1 MTRRTQERYHR
12 LEIKQVS
19 PYLKQSSKNLAIR
32 YAGGFKI
39 PVQYDADA
47 MKLYL
52 KGVSIGITATA
63 CHYGGL
69 RYWFIC
75 NHCKKRKGVMYIIPT
90 NHGNVWTC
98 RTCANLVYKSQQL
111 TKTDYWTWFIK
122 AGKVAQEIEPD
133 YNVIEKRPA
142 SQGLHWYHFPDKPK
156 HMKHRKYEKLR
167 EQFIKYADK
176 GNKINT
182 NRIQNKINTIR
193 KKLEN

>member
-12 LEIKQVS
+12 LEIKQVK

-75 NHCKKRKGVMYIIPT
+75 NHCTGRKGVMYLIPT
-90 NHGNVWTC
+90 KHGNVWTC

-122 AGKVAQEIEPD
+122 AGKVAQEIDPN
-133 YNVIEKRPA
+133 YNVIEQRA
-142 SQGLHWYHFPDKPK
+142 AVQGLYWYHFPDKPK
-156 HMKHRKYEKLR
+156 HMKYHKYEKLR

-176 GNKINT
+176 GNEISHA
-182 NRIQNKINTIR
+182 RIQKQIHAIR
-193 KKLEN
+193 SKLEI